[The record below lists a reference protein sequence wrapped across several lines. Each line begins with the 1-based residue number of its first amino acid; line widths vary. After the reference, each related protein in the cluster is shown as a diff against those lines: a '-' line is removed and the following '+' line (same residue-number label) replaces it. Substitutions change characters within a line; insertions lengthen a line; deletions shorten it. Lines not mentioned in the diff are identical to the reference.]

1 MAGESAL
8 EIVLESLFTHY
19 YLGQKCVQHSEFV
32 KPYSRGKYCL
42 TFLLSSVY
50 HLVRKWLSIVKF
62 LFFISIVHKKKTFIY
77 HIHISLASLKVI
89 HLSGEVNLC
98 VCYAAVLSFE
108 STLSQ

>member
-1 MAGESAL
+1 MEIKNLIFCFVPLFLKGTVNMAGESAL

-19 YLGQKCVQHSEFV
+19 YLCQNCVQHSEFV

-62 LFFISIVHKKKTFIY
+62 LIFISIVH
-77 HIHISLASLKVI
+77 
-89 HLSGEVNLC
+89 
-98 VCYAAVLSFE
+98 
-108 STLSQ
+108 